1 MAEEKTKGGST
12 IFRHQARERGFEAP
26 DHESSASE
34 EIVAHFEKHFGPTG
48 MVFHELVSDL
58 VHVDVHQLPP
68 TAERPHWILFTTGMS
83 DRPMTTPP
91 GQEALQH
98 AELMISLP
106 GDWKLD
112 QASFADERWYWPV
125 RWLKMLA
132 RLPHEYQT
140 WLGAFHTIP
149 NQDPPQ
155 PFAPGTELA
164 GVMLLPSLQWSQ
176 DAWNITSKDGRTI
189 HFLAL
194 FPLTA
199 AELDYKLER
208 GGDALLDR
216 FDEHELDEVIAPA
229 RASLC

>member
-26 DHESSASE
+26 DLESSASE

-98 AELMISLP
+98 AELMI
-106 GDWKLD
+106 
-112 QASFADERWYWPV
+112 Y
-125 RWLKMLA
+125 
-132 RLPHEYQT
+132 
-140 WLGAFHTIP
+140 
-149 NQDPPQ
+149 
-155 PFAPGTELA
+155 
-164 GVMLLPSLQWSQ
+164 
-176 DAWNITSKDGRTI
+176 
-189 HFLAL
+189 FLAL

-216 FDEHELDEVIAPA
+216 FDEHELDGVIAPA